1 MPRQE
6 FRGAPDI
13 SDSTDPARFS
23 GGEGFPV
30 SIASHS
36 IPFGLVALIFLLAL
50 PICAFAG
57 FRFGSLEL
65 TRNPARFVEG
75 KMPGEAS
82 LGALLA
88 LLGLLLG
95 FTFSATLNWRE
106 ASVSA
111 VVEEAA
117 ALGTA
122 FLRADLLP
130 DAEGR
135 PLQQALLDYG
145 RTRIVPPGYR
155 PTRENIDA
163 FVAKSTEAQASLWPA
178 TMAAL
183 TPEVPAP
190 VATFVAGGITEVL
203 DAHSRR
209 VAAASKSITSGI
221 WMLLTFAAGSGVFII
236 GNRAAL
242 QGRRLSW
249 RTMVF
254 SVVLTAVLVTIEDL
268 SRASDGFS
276 VVPQTPLIAAVADM
290 EAALG
295 TAALA
300 SAAPQP

>member
-1 MPRQE
+1 M
-6 FRGAPDI
+6 
-13 SDSTDPARFS
+13 
-23 GGEGFPV
+23 

-36 IPFGLVALIFLLAL
+36 IPFGLILLIFLLAL
-50 PICAFAG
+50 PACAFAG
-57 FRFGSLEL
+57 FRFGSHEL
-65 TRNPARFVEG
+65 RRNPSSYAEG

-95 FTFSATLNWRE
+95 FTFSAVLNWRE

-130 DAEGR
+130 EAEGR
-135 PLQQALLDYG
+135 PLQQALLGYA
-145 RTRIVPPGYR
+145 RTRIVPEGYR

-163 FVAKSTEAQASLWPA
+163 FVARSTEAQAALWPA

-190 VATFVAGGITEVL
+190 VATYVAGGITEVL

-249 RTMVF
+249 RTLVF
-254 SVVLTAVLVTIEDL
+254 SLVLTAVLVTIEDL
-268 SRASDGFS
+268 SRASDGFT
-276 VVPQTPLIAAVADM
+276 VVPQTPLIAAVTDM
-290 EAALG
+290 ESALG
-295 TAALA
+295 AAALA
-300 SAAPQP
+300 SAAPSP

>member
-1 MPRQE
+1 M
-6 FRGAPDI
+6 
-13 SDSTDPARFS
+13 
-23 GGEGFPV
+23 
-30 SIASHS
+30 SIATHS
-36 IPFGLVALIFLLAL
+36 IPFGLVILIFLLAL
-50 PICAFAG
+50 PACAFAG
-57 FRFGSLEL
+57 FHLGSHE
-65 TRNPARFVEG
+65 RNRDPARYTEG

-95 FTFSATLNWRE
+95 FTFSAVLGWRE

-122 FLRADLLP
+122 FLRADMLP
-130 DAEGR
+130 EAEGR
-135 PLQQALLDYG
+135 PLQQALLGYA
-145 RTRIVPPGYR
+145 RTRIVPSGYHA
-155 PTRENIDA
+155 TRENVDA
-163 FVAKSTEAQASLWPA
+163 FVAHSTEAQAALWPT

-190 VATFVAGGITEVL
+190 VSTYVAGGITEVL
-203 DAHSRR
+203 DAHTRR

-221 WMLLTFAAGSGVFII
+221 WMLLTFAAGSGLFII

-249 RTMVF
+249 RTLVF
-254 SVVLTAVLVTIEDL
+254 SLVLTAVLVTIEDL
-268 SRASDGFS
+268 SRASDGFT
-276 VVPQTPLIAAVADM
+276 VVPQTPLVAAVADM
-290 EAALG
+290 ESALG

-300 SAAPQP
+300 RATPRP

>member
-1 MPRQE
+1 M
-6 FRGAPDI
+6 
-13 SDSTDPARFS
+13 
-23 GGEGFPV
+23 
-30 SIASHS
+30 SIATHS
-36 IPFGLVALIFLLAL
+36 IPFALIILLFLLAL
-50 PICAFAG
+50 PACAYAG
-57 FRFGSLEL
+57 FRFGSMEL
-65 TRNPARFVEG
+65 ARNPARYAEG

-95 FTFSATLNWRE
+95 FTFSATLSWRE
-106 ASVSA
+106 ASVAA

-155 PTRENIDA
+155 ATRENVDA
-163 FVAKSTEAQASLWPA
+163 FVAASTEAQSALWPA

-183 TPEVPAP
+183 TPQVPAP

-221 WMLLTFAAGSGVFII
+221 WSLLSFAAASGVFII

-242 QGRRLSW
+242 QGRSLSW
-249 RTMVF
+249 RTLVF

-268 SRASDGFS
+268 SRASDGFT

-290 EAALG
+290 ESALG

-300 SAAPQP
+300 SATPNP